1 MGNKIKKVI
10 TLFMLLALIIS
21 NISFAEDIDKGALE
35 VFLEELSNVSKET
48 RKNVVDILK
57 IYFNDDENGIDEL
70 VNDIDI
76 FVTDE
81 YIRLIES
88 KGYTLDDVK
97 VELSKLKSWTK
108 EEKSKLL
115 YYLES
120 GNIKGIRSLINQ
132 IEEKGDTSGSIPSQ
146 GGSGNA
152 KSDGTTRE
160 ENQEKLLEVYF
171 KDIENHR
178 YEEDIIYL
186 AQRGIIEGRTKEI
199 YDPDGNLTRAEFTTL
214 ITRLLKLPLD
224 EKSHLPFEDVKED
237 SWYYEFVKAAYDS
250 KIIEGVNKTTFA
262 PNRYITRQ
270 EMVKIIVS
278 ILENKGILHSIKP
291 SGLDVAMYID
301 SNNISD
307 WAKEYLFYGVK
318 YGLIE
323 GRTETEL
330 APREFALRGEAANT
344 IRRLYDILK
353 ETQNIITN

>member
-1 MGNKIKKVI
+1 MGNKIKRIVI
-10 TLFMLLALIIS
+10 LFVLLALFIS
-21 NISFAEDIDKGALE
+21 HLSFAEDIDKGALE
-35 VFLEELSNVSKET
+35 VFLEELSKVSKET
-48 RKNVVDILK
+48 RKDAVDILK

-108 EEKSKLL
+108 EERFKLL
-115 YYLES
+115 DYLEA
-120 GNIKGIRSLINQ
+120 GNIKGIRSLIKQ
-132 IEEKGDTSGSIPSQ
+132 IEEKGDVGGGVPSG
-146 GGSGNA
+146 GNSGNT
-152 KSDGTTRE
+152 KPE
-160 ENQEKLLEVYF
+160 EEKLLEVYF

-178 YEEDIIYL
+178 YKEDIIYL

-214 ITRLLKLPLD
+214 ISRLLKLQLD
-224 EKSHLPFEDVKED
+224 EKSQLPFEDVKKD
-237 SWYYEFVKAAYDS
+237 SWYYEFVKAAYDN
-250 KIIEGVNKTTFA
+250 KIIEGISKTTFS
-262 PNRYITRQ
+262 PNRYITRE

-353 ETQNIITN
+353 EKGNLASN

>member
-21 NISFAEDIDKGALE
+21 NLSFAEDIDKGALE

-178 YEEDIIYL
+178 YEEDIVYL
-186 AQRGIIEGRTKEI
+186 AQRGIIEGRTEEI
-199 YDPDGNLTRAEFTTL
+199 YDPDGKLTRAEFTAL
-214 ITRLLKLPLD
+214 ISRLLKLESD
-224 EKSHLPFEDVKED
+224 EESQLPFKDVDMD
-237 SWYYEFVKAAYDS
+237 SWYYEFVKAAFDN
-250 KIIEGVNKTTFA
+250 KIIEGTSQTTFS
-262 PNRYITRQ
+262 PDRHVTRE
-270 EMVKIIVS
+270 EMVTIIVR
-278 ILENKGILHSIKP
+278 ILENKAILHRIEP
-291 SGLDVAMYID
+291 SALDVAMYID
-301 SNNISD
+301 SNHISE
-307 WAKEYLFYGVK
+307 WAQDFLFYGVK

-344 IRRLYDILK
+344 IRILYDILS
-353 ETQNIITN
+353 EMENIED